1 MPAVKAVQYAK
12 KSEYVASP
20 TMEAFHLSLARIRM
34 IMGPIGSGKS
44 VACCMELFRVGSNQ
58 QADAEGIRRTRMVVV
73 RNTFPELKNTTIKT
87 WVDWFPPGDPAKGRT
102 GKMSSVSP
110 ITHTVQVGLPD
121 GTRMEM
127 EVIFLAL
134 DQPDDVKKLLSLECT
149 GVWFNEVKFI
159 DRAMID
165 GAGGRI
171 GRYPSI
177 KTGVPCTRKFIIADT
192 NPPDDQSW
200 FYELAE
206 VEKPDGWN
214 FFFQPSGMAAEAE
227 NLENLNQPPNY
238 AELSLAERREHGRAY
253 YADQLPGKKKEW
265 IDVYIHGRYGF
276 VQEGYPVY
284 ARVWNRDL
292 HVQKEPVR
300 FIPVAAHVV
309 GIDCSG
315 RHPAA
320 CLFQRN
326 GRGHWR
332 MLWELCITADEGMA
346 ARDFARL
353 LKESL
358 VNLGVTPQRVEFWG
372 DPAGQYPDTNEETF
386 YQILRGQGIRVRA
399 VKTNL
404 LEPRIQVVKH
414 YLSQLLDGEPLFS
427 VSPTCTHAIRAFDG
441 GYQYRKIST
450 SGTSRPDDK
459 PIKDRFSDV
468 MDAIQYALLG
478 IGGMKDV
485 MGRKEGGGKPVQI
498 NTAWSV
504 FS

>member
-1 MPAVKAVQYAK
+1 MPDIQRKRVD
-12 KSEYVASP
+12 YVASP
-20 TMEAFHLSLARIRM
+20 TMEQFHLSEARIRM

-44 VACCMELFRVGSNQ
+44 VACCMELFRCGMNQ
-58 QADAEGIRRTRMVVV
+58 QPDDQGIRRTRMVVV
-73 RNTFPELKNTTIKT
+73 RNTFPELQNTTIKT
-87 WVDWFPPGDPAKGRT
+87 WVDWVPPGDPAKGLS
-102 GKMSSVSP
+102 GKMTSVSP
-110 ITHTVQVGLPD
+110 ITHYVKVALGD
-121 GTRMEM
+121 GTQMDM

-134 DQPDDVKKLLSLECT
+134 DRPEDVKKLLSLECT

-177 KTGVPCTRKFIIADT
+177 KTGAPCTRKFIIADT

-200 FYELAE
+200 FYQMAE
-206 VEKPDGWN
+206 EEKPEGWA
-214 FFFQPSGMAAEAE
+214 FFFQPSGLAPEAE
-227 NLENLNQPPNY
+227 NLENLNQPPHY
-238 AELSLAERREHGRAY
+238 RELSLQERREHGRAY
-253 YADQLPGKKKEW
+253 YTDQLPGKKKEW

-284 ARVWNRDL
+284 SKVWNREL
-292 HVQKEPVR
+292 HVSKQVVQ
-300 FIPVAAHVV
+300 FIPVAPHVV

-320 CLFQRN
+320 CLLQR
-326 GRGHWR
+326 GSRGHWK
-332 MLWELCITADEGMA
+332 MLWELCITQDEGMA

-358 VNLGVTPQRVEFWG
+358 VSLGVRAERVEFWG

-386 YQILRGQGIRVRA
+386 YQILRGQGIRVKACR
-399 VKTNL
+399 TNNL
-404 LEPRIQVVKH
+404 DPRIQVVKH

-427 VSPTCTHAIRAFDG
+427 VSPSCPHAIRAFDG

-450 SGTSRPDDK
+450 SGTSRADDK
-459 PIKDRFSDV
+459 PIKDRFSDI

-478 IGGMKDV
+478 IGGMRET
-485 MGRKEGGGKPVQI
+485 MGRKNQPQKAVQV
-498 NTAWSV
+498 NTSWSV
-504 FS
+504 YS